1 MRAFDYSSAPYEI
14 RPDLPEAYRRTWD
27 WLAGPGSWWTGAE
40 RVAIAA
46 ASRDARAC
54 ALCAERKRALSPEAG
69 IGTHA
74 GEGDL
79 LPAEA
84 IDAVHRLVSDPSR
97 LSRGWLEKL
106 VAVGRVSDGHYV
118 ELLGIVVSVVS
129 IDAFH
134 RALGLPLE
142 PLPGPRVGDPTGY
155 RPAAAVSGVGWVPM
169 IPAGQAKGCDADIYP
184 ARVAPNVLRAMSL
197 VPDCVRQLR
206 SLATAQYVP
215 LLQVPDPHADPG
227 RAISR
232 MQIEL
237 VAARVSAV
245 SECFY

>member
-14 RPDLPEAYRRTWD
+14 RPDLPEAYQKTWD
-27 WLAGPGSWWTGAE
+27 WLAAPGSWWTGAE
-40 RVAIAA
+40 RVALAA
-46 ASRDARAC
+46 ASRAAREC
-54 ALCAERKRALSPEAG
+54 ALCDERKQALSPEAG
-69 IGTHA
+69 QGEHA
-74 GEGDL
+74 GASNV
-79 LPAEA
+79 LPTEA

-97 LSRGWLEKL
+97 LSQGWLEKL
-106 VAVGRVSDGHYV
+106 LAGGRVSDGHYV

-129 IDAFH
+129 IDGFH

-142 PLPGPRVGDPTGY
+142 PLPDPRSGDPTRY

-169 IPAGQAKGCDADIYP
+169 IPAGQAKGRDADIYP

-197 VPDCVRQLR
+197 VPDCVRQMR
-206 SLATAQYVP
+206 SLATVQYVP

-245 SECFY
+245 NECFY